1 MTFRFDKLTNKSQSL
16 LLEAE
21 NRAGAKKNPEI
32 SPLHLLD
39 AMLDEVDGITRP
51 LMESMSVD
59 TVKLKDLVS
68 SELDRLP
75 AADGGVKAGI
85 SNELQAGLDSASE
98 SAASLEDDYVSTEH
112 LLLGL
117 SQTDGKTQS
126 LLKLMGVTKK
136 DVEKATKQMRGSG
149 RVTDRNAED
158 KYQALKR
165 FGIDLT
171 DLAAEGKLDPVIG
184 RDNEIRRVIQVL
196 SRRTKNNPVLIGK
209 PGVGKTA
216 IAEGLAIRIS
226 DADVPQSLRE
236 RRVISLDLGALV
248 AGAKFRGDFE
258 ERLKAVIREVKDSDG
273 EVILF
278 IDEMQLMV
286 GTGKSEGS
294 ADAANM
300 LKPELA
306 RGSLRCIGAS
316 TLDEYRQQIEKDAAL
331 ERRFQPVVVDEPN
344 IEDTI
349 AILRGLKPRY
359 ESHHGVQIKD
369 SALVAAANLS
379 QRYISDRFLP
389 DKAIDLI
396 DEAASRLAMEKES
409 VPEPID
415 RIQRRLRQLEL
426 AHRQLVTEEEK
437 SAVEKREELESEME
451 TLGRDL
457 ANLREQWEA
466 EKIGL
471 DDAQTMRI
479 ESESLQHKFAKLDAE
494 AKQRQ
499 LRGES
504 PEELYQKMLEI
515 RAEQSE
521 LAKKLDEFESLEQK
535 AKLGQEA
542 VEEKRR
548 LLRRDVTEEEI
559 AEVVSVWTGIPV
571 SRMLE
576 EERAKLIDLEG
587 RLHERVIGQD
597 EAVTAVADAIRRSR
611 SGLHE
616 ANRPIGS
623 FMYLG
628 PTGVGKTELSK
639 SLAAVMFDDEN
650 ALVRIDM
657 SEYME
662 RHNVARLIGAPPGY
676 VGYEQGGKLTEAVR
690 RRPYSVILLD
700 EIDKA
705 HPDVFNLLLQVLDE
719 GRLTDGHGRT
729 VDFTNTVVAMTSNVG
744 SQMIQSLTSQ
754 DADEEKIVDA
764 VQLALKQQFLPEFL
778 NRIDEIVLFQPLLR
792 EEVRSIAVLQIQK
805 LIERVRDQGF
815 DLHLTESA
823 IDEIATLGYDPTYGA
838 RPLKRVMQKEIENPL
853 ATAMLQ
859 NLLEEDTKVIVDHDG
874 SQFTFDREQSIQE
887 VKAASA

>member
-21 NRAGAKKNPEI
+21 SRAGSRHNPEI

-39 AMLDEVDGITRP
+39 AMLEESEGIMRP
-51 LMESMSVD
+51 MLDAMSVE
-59 TVKLKDLVS
+59 VSKLKGMVA

-75 AADGGVKAGI
+75 KAVGGSKANI
-85 SNELQAGLDSASE
+85 SAELQKALDQASE
-98 SAASLEDDYVSTEH
+98 SAGTLGDQYVSTEH
-112 LLLGL
+112 LVLGL
-117 SQTDGKTQS
+117 SRTEGKAQS
-126 LLKLMGVTKK
+126 LLKLLGVTPK
-136 DVEKATKQMRGSG
+136 DVEAAMKKMRGSG
-149 RVTDRNAED
+149 KVTDRNAED
-158 KYQALKR
+158 KYQALQR

-171 DLAAEGKLDPVIG
+171 SLAAEGKLDPVIG

-226 DADVPQSLRE
+226 EGDVPQSLRE
-236 RRVISLDLGALV
+236 KCVVSLDLGALV

-278 IDEMQLMV
+278 IDEMQLLV

-306 RGSLRCIGAS
+306 RGTLRCIGAS
-316 TLDEYRQQIEKDAAL
+316 TLDEYRQHIEKDAAL
-331 ERRFQPVVVDEPN
+331 ERRFQPVMVDEPSV
-344 IEDTI
+344 EDAI

-359 ESHHGVQIKD
+359 ESHHGVRIKD

-379 QRYISDRFLP
+379 QRYIADRFLP

-426 AHRQLVTEEEK
+426 ALRQLSDEQEK
-437 SAVEKREELESEME
+437 SAVERREEIESEME
-451 TLGRDL
+451 SLTREL

-471 DDAQTMRI
+471 DDVQSIRI
-479 ESESLQHKFAKLDAE
+479 EADSLQYQFAKLDAE

-504 PEELYQKMLEI
+504 PENLYQKMLEV
-515 RAEQSE
+515 RERQSE
-521 LAKKLDEFESLEQK
+521 LEKKLDDFEAAELKSK
-535 AKLGQEA
+535 NGGEA
-542 VEEKRR
+542 VDEKRR

-571 SRMLE
+571 ARMLE
-576 EERAKLIDLEG
+576 EERNKLVDLEQ
-587 RLHERVIGQD
+587 RIHKRVIGQD
-597 EAVTAVADAIRRSR
+597 EAVIAVANAIRRSR
-611 SGLHE
+611 SGLRE
-616 ANRPIGS
+616 PNRPIGS

-639 SLAAVMFDDEN
+639 ALASVMFDDEN

-657 SEYME
+657 SEFME
-662 RHNVARLIGAPPGY
+662 RHNVARLIGSPPGY
-676 VGYEQGGKLTEAVR
+676 VGYEEGGKLTEAVR
-690 RRPYSVILLD
+690 RRPYAVILLD

-705 HPDVFNLLLQVLDE
+705 HPDVFNLMLQVLDD

-729 VDFTNTVVAMTSNVG
+729 VDFTNTLVVMTSNVG

-754 DADEEKIVDA
+754 DAEEEKIVDA
-764 VQLALKQQFLPEFL
+764 VQAALKAKFLPEFL
-778 NRIDEIVLFQPLLR
+778 NRIDEIVLFQPLLK
-792 EEVRSIAVLQIQK
+792 EEVRAITELQIEK
-805 LIERVRDQGF
+805 LKARAAENDVT
-815 DLHLTESA
+815 LEVTEAA
-823 IDEIATLGYDPTYGA
+823 IDEIATVGYDPTYGA
-838 RPLKRVMQKEIENPL
+838 RPLKRVIQKQIENPL
-853 ATAMLQ
+853 ASAMLQ
-859 NLLEEDTKVIVDHDG
+859 NLVQESSSVRVGHDG
-874 SQFTFDREQSIQE
+874 ANFTFDRIDS
-887 VKAASA
+887 

>member
-16 LLEAE
+16 LLDAE
-21 NRAGAKKNPEI
+21 SRAGKRQNPEI
-32 SPLHLLD
+32 TPLHLLD
-39 AMLDEVDGITRP
+39 AMLEESDGIMRP
-51 LMESMSVD
+51 MLDAMKVD
-59 TVKLKDLVS
+59 VEKLKGMAS

-75 AADGGVKAGI
+75 KAVGGSKANI
-85 SNELQAGLDSASE
+85 SSELQKVLDKAAE
-98 SAASLEDDYVSTEH
+98 SAAGLGDDYVSTEH
-112 LLLGL
+112 LVLGV
-117 SQTDGKTQS
+117 SHAEGKAQS
-126 LLKLMGVTKK
+126 LLKLMGVTLK
-136 DVEKATKQMRGSG
+136 DVEAAMKKMRGSG
-149 RVTDRNAED
+149 RVTDRQAED
-158 KYQALKR
+158 KYQALQR

-171 DLAAEGKLDPVIG
+171 ELAAEGKLDPVIG

-216 IAEGLAIRIS
+216 IAEGLAIRI
-226 DADVPQSLRE
+226 AEGDVPQSLRDKK
-236 RRVISLDLGALV
+236 VVSLDLGALV

-273 EVILF
+273 EVVLF
-278 IDEMQLMV
+278 IDEMQLLV

-306 RGSLRCIGAS
+306 RGALRCIGAS

-331 ERRFQPVVVDEPN
+331 ERRFQPVMVEEPN
-344 IEDTI
+344 IEDAI

-359 ESHHGVQIKD
+359 ESHHGVRIKD

-379 QRYISDRFLP
+379 QRYIADRFLP
-389 DKAIDLI
+389 DKAIDLV

-426 AHRQLVTEEEK
+426 ALRQLSDEQEK
-437 SAVEKREELESEME
+437 SAIEKREEIEQEME
-451 TLGRDL
+451 TLSREL

-471 DDAQTMRI
+471 DDVQSIRI
-479 ESESLQHKFAKLDAE
+479 EADDLQHQFAKLDSE

-504 PEELYQKMLEI
+504 PENLYQKMLEI
-515 RAEQSE
+515 RERQSE
-521 LAKKLDEFESLEQK
+521 LEKKLEDFDKSKGESD
-535 AKLGQEA
+535 AP
-542 VEEKRR
+542 EEKRR

-571 SRMLE
+571 ARMLE
-576 EERAKLIDLEG
+576 EERTKLVDLEG
-587 RLHERVIGQD
+587 RLHRRVIGQD
-597 EAVTAVADAIRRSR
+597 DAVVAVANAIRRSR
-611 SGLHE
+611 SGLRE
-616 ANRPIGS
+616 PNRPIGS

-639 SLAAVMFDDEN
+639 ALASVMFDDEN

-657 SEYME
+657 SEFME
-662 RHNVARLIGAPPGY
+662 RHNVARLIGSPPGY
-676 VGYEQGGKLTEAVR
+676 VGYEEGGKLTEAVR
-690 RRPYSVILLD
+690 RRPYAVILLD

-705 HPDVFNLLLQVLDE
+705 HPDVFNLMLQVLDD

-729 VDFTNTVVAMTSNVG
+729 VDFTNTVVVMTSNVG

-754 DADEEKIVDA
+754 NAEDDKIVDA
-764 VQLALKQQFLPEFL
+764 VQTALKAKFLPEFL
-778 NRIDEIVLFQPLLR
+778 NRIDEIVLFQPLLK
-792 EEVRSIAVLQIQK
+792 EEVRAITELQIEK
-805 LIERVRDQGF
+805 LRERAAENGIELEVN
-815 DLHLTESA
+815 EAA
-823 IDEIATLGYDPTYGA
+823 IDEIATIGYDPTYGA
-838 RPLKRVMQKEIENPL
+838 RPLKRVIQKQIENPL
-853 ATAMLQ
+853 ASAMLQ
-859 NLLEEDTKVIVDHDG
+859 NLVSDSSKVLVGHDG
-874 SQFTFDREQSIQE
+874 ANFTFDR
-887 VKAASA
+887 VGG

>member
-1 MTFRFDKLTNKSQSL
+1 MTFQFDKLTNKSQSL
-16 LLEAE
+16 LLDAE
-21 NRAGAKKNPEI
+21 SRAGKRRNPEI

-39 AMLDEVDGITRP
+39 AMLDESDGIMRP
-51 LMESMSVD
+51 LLDAMGVD
-59 TVKLKDLVS
+59 VSKLKGLTS

-75 AADGGVKAGI
+75 SAVGGSKANI
-85 SNELQAGLDSASE
+85 SNELQKSLDQASDSAKTLGDE
-98 SAASLEDDYVSTEH
+98 YVSTEH
-112 LLLGL
+112 LVLGL
-117 SQTDGKTQS
+117 SQVEGKAQS
-126 LLKLMGVTKK
+126 LLRLMGVTSKEVEAAMKK
-136 DVEKATKQMRGSG
+136 MRGSA

-171 DLAAEGKLDPVIG
+171 SLAVEGKLDPVIG

-226 DADVPQSLRE
+226 EGDVPQSLRE
-236 RRVISLDLGALV
+236 KCVVSLDLGALV

-278 IDEMQLMV
+278 IDEMQLLV

-316 TLDEYRQQIEKDAAL
+316 TLDEYRQHIEKDAAL
-331 ERRFQPVVVDEPN
+331 ERRFQPVMVDEPN
-344 IEDTI
+344 VEDAI

-359 ESHHGVQIKD
+359 ESHHGVRIKD

-379 QRYISDRFLP
+379 QRYIADRFLP

-415 RIQRRLRQLEL
+415 TIQRRLRQLEL
-426 AHRQLVTEEEK
+426 ALRQLSDEQEK
-437 SAVEKREELESEME
+437 SAVERREEIETEME
-451 TLGRDL
+451 TLSREL

-471 DDAQTMRI
+471 DDVKSIRI
-479 ESESLQHKFAKLDAE
+479 EAESLQHQFSKLDSE

-504 PEELYQKMLEI
+504 PENLYQKMLEI
-515 RAEQSE
+515 RERQSE
-521 LAKKLDEFESLEQK
+521 LEKKLDEVESSDHK
-535 AKLGQEA
+535 AKSGAESSD
-542 VEEKRR
+542 EKRR

-576 EERAKLIDLEG
+576 EERIRLVDLEH
-587 RLHERVIGQD
+587 RIHERVVGQD
-597 EAVTAVADAIRRSR
+597 EAVVAVANAIRRSR
-611 SGLHE
+611 SGLRE
-616 ANRPIGS
+616 PNRPIGS

-639 SLAAVMFDDEN
+639 ALAAVMFDDES

-657 SEYME
+657 SEFME
-662 RHNVARLIGAPPGY
+662 RHNVARLIGSPPGY
-676 VGYEQGGKLTEAVR
+676 IGYEEGGKLTEAVR
-690 RRPYSVILLD
+690 RRPYAVILLD

-705 HPDVFNLLLQVLDE
+705 HPDVFNLMLQVLDD
-719 GRLTDGHGRT
+719 GRLTDSHGRT
-729 VDFTNTVVAMTSNVG
+729 VDFTNALIVMTSNVG

-764 VQLALKQQFLPEFL
+764 VQAALKAKFLPEFL
-778 NRIDEIVLFQPLLR
+778 NRIDEIVLFQPLLK
-792 EEVRSIAVLQIQK
+792 EEVRAITELQLQNLIARA
-805 LIERVRDQGF
+805 EEQGISLEVT
-815 DLHLTESA
+815 DAA
-823 IDEIATLGYDPTYGA
+823 IDEIATVGYDPTYGA
-838 RPLKRVMQKEIENPL
+838 RPLKRVIQKQIENPL
-853 ATAMLQ
+853 STAVLSK
-859 NLLEEDTKVIVDHDG
+859 LVGEAAKIRVDHDG
-874 SQFTFDREQSIQE
+874 ANFVLDRVE
-887 VKAASA
+887 A

>member
-1 MTFRFDKLTNKSQSL
+1 MTFQFDKLTNKSQSL
-16 LLEAE
+16 LLDAE
-21 NRAGAKKNPEI
+21 SRAGKRRNPEI

-39 AMLDEVDGITRP
+39 AMLDESDGIMRP
-51 LMESMSVD
+51 LLDAMRVD
-59 TVKLKDLVS
+59 VSKLKGLTS

-75 AADGGVKAGI
+75 SAVGGSKANI
-85 SNELQAGLDSASE
+85 SNELQKSLDQASDSAKTLGDE
-98 SAASLEDDYVSTEH
+98 YVSTEH
-112 LLLGL
+112 LVLGL
-117 SQTDGKTQS
+117 SQVEGKAQS
-126 LLKLMGVTKK
+126 LLRLMGVTSKEVEAAMKK
-136 DVEKATKQMRGSG
+136 MRGSA

-171 DLAAEGKLDPVIG
+171 SLAVEGKLDPVIG

-226 DADVPQSLRE
+226 EGDVPQSLRE
-236 RRVISLDLGALV
+236 KCVVSLDLGALV

-278 IDEMQLMV
+278 IDEMQLLV

-316 TLDEYRQQIEKDAAL
+316 TLDEYRQHIEKDAAL
-331 ERRFQPVVVDEPN
+331 ERRFQPVMVDEPN
-344 IEDTI
+344 VEDAI

-359 ESHHGVQIKD
+359 ESHHGVRIKD

-379 QRYISDRFLP
+379 QRYIADRFLP

-415 RIQRRLRQLEL
+415 TIQRRLRQLEL
-426 AHRQLVTEEEK
+426 ALRQLSDEQEK
-437 SAVEKREELESEME
+437 SAVERREEIETEME
-451 TLGRDL
+451 TLSREL

-471 DDAQTMRI
+471 DDVKSIRI
-479 ESESLQHKFAKLDAE
+479 EAESLQHQFSKLDSE

-504 PEELYQKMLEI
+504 PENLYQKMLEI
-515 RAEQSE
+515 RERQSE
-521 LAKKLDEFESLEQK
+521 LEKKLDEVESSDHK
-535 AKLGQEA
+535 AKSGAESSD
-542 VEEKRR
+542 EKRR

-576 EERAKLIDLEG
+576 EERIRLVDLEH
-587 RLHERVIGQD
+587 RIHERVVGQD
-597 EAVTAVADAIRRSR
+597 EAVVAVANAIRRSR
-611 SGLHE
+611 SGLRE
-616 ANRPIGS
+616 PNRPIGS

-639 SLAAVMFDDEN
+639 ALAAVMFDDES

-657 SEYME
+657 SEFME
-662 RHNVARLIGAPPGY
+662 RHNVARLIGSPPGY
-676 VGYEQGGKLTEAVR
+676 IGYEEGGKLTEAVR
-690 RRPYSVILLD
+690 RRPYAVILLD

-705 HPDVFNLLLQVLDE
+705 HPDVFNLMLQVLDD
-719 GRLTDGHGRT
+719 GRLTDSHGRT
-729 VDFTNTVVAMTSNVG
+729 VDFTNALIVMTSNVG

-764 VQLALKQQFLPEFL
+764 VQAALKAKFLPEFL
-778 NRIDEIVLFQPLLR
+778 NRIDEIVLFQPLLK
-792 EEVRSIAVLQIQK
+792 EEVRAITELQLQNLIARA
-805 LIERVRDQGF
+805 EEQGISLEVT
-815 DLHLTESA
+815 DAA
-823 IDEIATLGYDPTYGA
+823 IDEIATVGYDPTYGA
-838 RPLKRVMQKEIENPL
+838 RPLKRVIQKQIENPL
-853 ATAMLQ
+853 STAVLSK
-859 NLLEEDTKVIVDHDG
+859 LVGEAAKIRIDHDG
-874 SQFTFDREQSIQE
+874 ANFVLDRVE
-887 VKAASA
+887 A

>member
-1 MTFRFDKLTNKSQSL
+1 MTFQFDKLTNKSQSL
-16 LLEAE
+16 LLDAE
-21 NRAGAKKNPEI
+21 SRAGKRRNPEI

-39 AMLDEVDGITRP
+39 AMLDESDGIMRP
-51 LMESMSVD
+51 LLDAMGVD
-59 TVKLKDLVS
+59 VSKLKGLTS

-75 AADGGVKAGI
+75 SAVGGSKANI
-85 SNELQAGLDSASE
+85 SNELQKSLDQASDSAKTLGDE
-98 SAASLEDDYVSTEH
+98 YVSTEH
-112 LLLGL
+112 LVLGL
-117 SQTDGKTQS
+117 SQVEGKAQS
-126 LLKLMGVTKK
+126 LLRLMGVTSKEVEAAMKK
-136 DVEKATKQMRGSG
+136 MRGST

-171 DLAAEGKLDPVIG
+171 SLAVEGKLDPVIG

-226 DADVPQSLRE
+226 EGDVPQSLRE
-236 RRVISLDLGALV
+236 KCVVSLDLGALV

-278 IDEMQLMV
+278 IDEMQLLV

-316 TLDEYRQQIEKDAAL
+316 TLDEYRQHIEKDAAL
-331 ERRFQPVVVDEPN
+331 ERRFQPVMVDEPN
-344 IEDTI
+344 VEDAI

-359 ESHHGVQIKD
+359 ESHHGVRIKD

-379 QRYISDRFLP
+379 QRYIADRFLP

-415 RIQRRLRQLEL
+415 TIQRRLRQLEL
-426 AHRQLVTEEEK
+426 ALRQLSDEQEK
-437 SAVEKREELESEME
+437 SAVERREEIETEME
-451 TLGRDL
+451 TLSREL

-471 DDAQTMRI
+471 DDVKSIRI
-479 ESESLQHKFAKLDAE
+479 EAESLQHQFSKLDSE

-504 PEELYQKMLEI
+504 PENLYQKMLEI
-515 RAEQSE
+515 RERQSE
-521 LAKKLDEFESLEQK
+521 LEKKLDEVESSDHK
-535 AKLGQEA
+535 AKSGAESSD
-542 VEEKRR
+542 EKRR

-576 EERAKLIDLEG
+576 EERIRLVDLEH
-587 RLHERVIGQD
+587 RIHERVVGQD
-597 EAVTAVADAIRRSR
+597 EAVVAVANAIRRSR
-611 SGLHE
+611 SGLRE
-616 ANRPIGS
+616 PNRPIGS

-639 SLAAVMFDDEN
+639 ALAAVMFDDES

-657 SEYME
+657 SEFME
-662 RHNVARLIGAPPGY
+662 RHNVARLIGSPPGY
-676 VGYEQGGKLTEAVR
+676 IGYEEGGKLTEAVR
-690 RRPYSVILLD
+690 RRPYAVILLD

-705 HPDVFNLLLQVLDE
+705 HPDVFNLMLQVLDD
-719 GRLTDGHGRT
+719 GRLTDSHGRT
-729 VDFTNTVVAMTSNVG
+729 VDFTNALIVMTSNVG

-764 VQLALKQQFLPEFL
+764 VQAALKAKFLPEFL
-778 NRIDEIVLFQPLLR
+778 NRIDEIVLFQPLLK
-792 EEVRSIAVLQIQK
+792 EEVRAITELQLQNLIARA
-805 LIERVRDQGF
+805 EEQGISLEVT
-815 DLHLTESA
+815 DAA
-823 IDEIATLGYDPTYGA
+823 IDEIATVGYDPTYGA
-838 RPLKRVMQKEIENPL
+838 RPLKRVIQKQIENPL
-853 ATAMLQ
+853 STAVLSK
-859 NLLEEDTKVIVDHDG
+859 LVGEAAKIRVDHDG
-874 SQFTFDREQSIQE
+874 ANFVLDRVE
-887 VKAASA
+887 A